1 MACSNDQRFR
11 TKLPINYY
19 CISPALVPVL
29 GSFYALRRWHRKK
42 KERSRDESD
51 PTAGDF
57 SKLFNGGQVKWETEG
72 GARPQRGVW
81 GAEERNTAAAGDSHL
96 EEVDLAVED
105 LELQLQPAAAAQV
118 RVPRRRLGPRRLQ
131 HHRRLLPHRPHLTCA
146 GG

>member
-1 MACSNDQRFR
+1 MACSNDQISHQLHFPRAR
-11 TKLPINYY
+11 TST
-19 CISPALVPVL
+19 C
-29 GSFYALRRWHRKK
+29 SFYALAQKK
-42 KERSRDESD
+42 KEKSRDESD

-57 SKLFNGGQVKWETEG
+57 SKKFNGGQVKWETDG
-72 GARPQRGVW
+72 GARPRRGVW
-81 GAEERNTAAAGDSHL
+81 GAEERNTAAAGDAHL

-131 HHRRLLPHRPHLTCA
+131 YHRRLLPHRPHLTCA